1 MRVIFVRHGQTEWN
15 KSGKF
20 QGHSDVPLNDTGRR
34 QVKATAAYLAKEPI
48 EAVYSSDLS
57 RAIDTG
63 AAIAS
68 YHGLDPVPDA
78 RLREL
83 YMGKWEGLDFNTVY
97 NNFRQEYDAWYGNP
111 DGVTPGGEGVKD
123 VEARVLD
130 FIFEVS
136 PKHQGTVAVATHGG
150 VIRAVLAYAV
160 DERYLWE
167 EPIDHASV
175 TIVKVDGKR
184 IIPEAINIVPWKDKD
199 IV

>member
-1 MRVIFVRHGQTEWN
+1 MRIILVRHGQTEWN
-15 KSGKF
+15 RAGKF
-20 QGHSDVPLNDTGRR
+20 QGHSDVPLNETGRQ
-34 QVKATAAYLAKEPI
+34 QVKVTAAYLAKEPI
-48 EAVYSSDLS
+48 EAVYASDLS
-57 RAIDTG
+57 RAMDTG
-63 AAIAS
+63 TAIAAF
-68 YHGLDPVPDA
+68 HGLNPIPDA

-83 YMGKWEGLDFNTVY
+83 HMGKWEGLDFNTVY
-97 NNFRQEYDAWYGNP
+97 NDFRQEYDAWYGNP

-136 PKHQGTVAVATHGG
+136 PKYQGTVAVATHGG

-175 TIVKVDGKR
+175 TIVNVDGKK
-184 IIPEAINIVPWKDKD
+184 IVPEAINIVPWKDKD
-199 IV
+199 II